1 LLKNAAQ
8 VVFVSPF
15 EGYATDM
22 TEQKSQ
28 SQQLEFFEIP
38 SPCIGVCESGPRGF
52 CKGCFRSRDERLYWL
67 KVDDATKRKIISAC
81 ARRKKAVLMRARK
94 QQQKGLG
101 ESTRQFTLFD
111 DPPRSE

>member
-1 LLKNAAQ
+1 LLENAAL

-52 CKGCFRSRDERLYWL
+52 CKGCYRSRDERLYWL

-81 ARRKKAVLMRARK
+81 ARRKKSGADARSQATAKRAGGINWAVHAV
-94 QQQKGLG
+94 
-101 ESTRQFTLFD
+101 
-111 DPPRSE
+111 